1 MRSRAFG
8 ALLLCA
14 AGVVALVSPRAMRAQ
29 KKAVVAADTAE
40 KEATLPLPPS
50 EAGRLTG
57 AAEIGARAF
66 SQPIT
71 AEQRGKF

>member
-40 KEATLPLPPS
+40 
-50 EAGRLTG
+50 
-57 AAEIGARAF
+57 
-66 SQPIT
+66 
-71 AEQRGKF
+71 